1 VKRVDT
7 YTHGHHQSV
16 LRSHQW
22 RNIANS
28 ASFMVTRLRP
38 ESQILDVGCGP
49 GTISA
54 ELSLITT
61 VGGVIG
67 IDLSPEVL
75 RIAREAHPRQSYPR
89 LDFEQGDLYR
99 LRFPDSSFD
108 VVYAHQVLQ
117 HLSQPIDAIQ
127 EMRRVLRPGGIIAL
141 RDADYGAFAWSPPMP
156 EFDSWMSMYQEV
168 TRRNGANANGG
179 RFLKGWVQSAGFNLI
194 EVSGSVWSFSTPED
208 RNWWGTSWA
217 ERVLE
222 SDFARQAVEYGIAD
236 QNILENI
243 SQAFR
248 RWSEGETSVFFVP
261 NFEIIAKK

>member
-1 VKRVDT
+1 
-7 YTHGHHQSV
+7 
-16 LRSHQW
+16 
-22 RNIANS
+22 
-28 ASFMVTRLRP
+28 MVTRLRP

-89 LDFEQGDLYR
+89 LEFEQGDVYR

-117 HLSQPIDAIQ
+117 HLSRPIDAIH